1 MNISSEIEERIICP
15 ETNERLLE
23 VEGRFCNS
31 INKSISYPIIDNIPI
46 LISNNK
52 SIFSVEDFQK
62 KLDTT
67 WELKPNRIFSLI
79 KKLSP
84 SIGLNIKAKKNYKN
98 ISKILPKNAKILVVG
113 GSIPGKGMEAIY
125 DEPSFETIGMDVS
138 YGSHTKIIAD
148 GHNIPFMDKTFDC
161 VVVQAV
167 LEHVLDPKRCVEEI
181 YRVLKQSAVV
191 YAETPFM
198 QQVHMKQYD
207 FTRFTHLG
215 HRRLFKNFEEIEHAP
230 LMGPGTVLAWS
241 YTHFIKSFSSS
252 KKIVFFLT
260 AFANLT
266 SFFLKYFDYYLID
279 KPGSYDS
286 ASAFYFLGKKTN
298 KTLKDRDLIK
308 GFKGMM

>member
-1 MNISSEIEERIICP
+1 LHISNEIQRRLICP
-15 ETNERLLE
+15 ETNKNLLE
-23 VEGRFCNS
+23 HKSKLYNS
-31 INKSISYPIIDNIPI
+31 DNKSIFYPIIDEIPI

-52 SIFSVEDFQK
+52 SIFSIEDFEN

-67 WELKPNRIFSLI
+67 WELKPNKFYSFIKIF
-79 KKLSP
+79 SP
-84 SIGLNIKAKKNYKN
+84 SIGLNIKAKKNYQK
-98 ISKILPKNAKILVVG
+98 IVTILPKKSKILIVG
-113 GSIPGKGMEAIY
+113 GSIPGEGMDVLY
-125 DEPSFETIGMDVS
+125 DSPFFETIGMDVS

-148 GHNIPFMDKTFDC
+148 GHNIPFEDETFDC

-167 LEHVLDPKRCVEEI
+167 LEHVLDPQRCVDEI
-181 YRVLKQSAVV
+181 YRVLKHSGIV

-215 HRRLFKNFEEIEHAP
+215 HRRLFRKFEEIEHAP

-260 AFANLT
+260 AFAHLT

-279 KPGSYDS
+279 KPGSYDA
-286 ASAFYFLGKKTN
+286 ASAFYFLGKKN
-298 KTLKDRDLIK
+298 KKTLKDRDLIK
-308 GFKGMM
+308 GFKGMK